1 VRIDYPRRARTGW
14 RRFVPSW
21 RQWLG
26 LGVLLV
32 AAGGAAFVAL
42 YLLIDVPAPN
52 DLATAETSVVYYDD
66 GEEVI
71 GRYAE
76 VNRELVSLDD
86 IPDHVELAVLAAE
99 DRGFYEN
106 EGISPAG
113 IVRAFWNN
121 IRGGETQGASTI
133 TQQYARNAYLS
144 QEQTLSRKVREAF
157 LAIKL
162 ARSQT
167 KEEVLE
173 DYLNTIY
180 FGRGAYGVQAAS
192 QAYFGK
198 DAADLSVAEGAV
210 LASVIRAPSSYDPDD
225 GKAQKQALE
234 ARALGYVIPGMVE
247 QGWLDETA
255 AAKIKRLPKIED
267 PEALNSYSGQTG
279 FLLDMVRDE
288 LKELG
293 FTKDEID
300 GGGLRVTTTFDEQAQ
315 EAAQTA
321 GTEGFPPP
329 PNDGVKMGLASIDPR
344 SGAVVA
350 IYGGKSWERSQFN
363 NATAPVPVG
372 SSMKAFTVAAALQN
386 GFTLGS
392 TFNGNSPFY
401 LSDGSDVENQGGQSY
416 GSAVT
421 LETATEQSINT
432 AFVDLT
438 EQMGP
443 TEVAEAAK
451 AAGLNTANLETSAQ
465 ITLGTGAFSPLAMA
479 SAYGT
484 FANEGIRTEPFTVQ
498 QVTDSD
504 GDVLYEAEVVSRR
517 GFPADIANEVTYDLA
532 QVVTSGTGV
541 AASSLGRPAAGKTG
555 NHQGLTAWFVGY
567 TPQLVTAVAF
577 HREIGDDL
585 LAPLNGVAYQDVFT
599 GGGYPTSIWTAYMSA
614 ALVGEEVLTFPGR
627 PITTPSPTASSSST
641 PSPSP
646 SPSASP
652 SASPSTSSSTPS
664 PTPTTSSSTP
674 KPTKTTEPTPTTSSG
689 TPTPTDDEGEGGGGG
704 VNP

>member
-1 VRIDYPRRARTGW
+1 MRIDYPRRARTGW

-26 LGVLLV
+26 MGALLV
-32 AAGGAAFVAL
+32 AGVSAAFIGL

-52 DLATAETSVVYYDD
+52 DLATAETSVVYFDD
-66 GEEVI
+66 GEEII

-76 VNRELVSLDD
+76 VNREIVSLDD

-106 EGISPAG
+106 EGISPVG
-113 IVRAFWNN
+113 ILRAFWNN
-121 IRGGETQGASTI
+121 VRGGETQGASTI
-133 TQQYARNAYLS
+133 TQQYARNAYLT
-144 QEQTLSRKVREAF
+144 QEQTLSRKVKEAF

-180 FGRGAYGVQAAS
+180 FGRGAYGIQAAS

-198 DAADLSVAEGAV
+198 DVQDLSVAEGAV
-210 LASVIRAPSSYDPDD
+210 LAAVIRAPSSYDPAD
-225 GKAQKQALE
+225 GKDQKQALE

-247 QGWLDETA
+247 QGWLDEA
-255 AAKIKRLPKIED
+255 EADSIKRLPRIQD
-267 PEALNSYSGQTG
+267 PEALNSYRGQTG

-293 FTKDEID
+293 FSKDEID

-321 GTEGFPPP
+321 GTDGFPPP
-329 PNDGVKMGLASIDPR
+329 PNDGVKLGLVSIDPR

-350 IYGGKSWERSQFN
+350 IYGGKNWEKSQFN
-363 NATAPVPVG
+363 NATAPIPVG

-386 GFTLGS
+386 DFTLAS

-401 LSDGSDVENQGGQSY
+401 LADGSDVENQGGQSY

-421 LETATEQSINT
+421 LEQATEQSINT

-443 TEVAEAAK
+443 AEVAEAAK
-451 AAGLNTANLETSAQ
+451 SAGLNTANLETSAQ
-465 ITLGTGAFSPLAMA
+465 ITLGTGAFSPMSMA

-484 FANEGIRTEPFTVQ
+484 FANEGVHTEPYTVQ
-498 QVTDSD
+498 LVSD
-504 GDVLYEAEVVSRR
+504 ADGNVLYEAEVESRR
-517 GFPADIANEVTYDLA
+517 GFPTDIANEVTYDLA

-541 AASSLGRPAAGKTG
+541 GASALGRPAAGKTG
-555 NHQGLTAWFVGY
+555 NHEGLTAWFIGY

-577 HREIGDDL
+577 HRELGDDP
-585 LAPLNGVAYQDVFT
+585 LAPLNGVAYQEVFT

-614 ALVGEEVLTFPGR
+614 ALLGEEVLPFPGR
-627 PITTPSPTASSSST
+627 PITTPSPTATS
-641 PSPSP
+641 SPSP
-646 SPSASP
+646 SPT
-652 SASPSTSSSTPS
+652 TSSAT
-664 PTPTTSSSTP
+664 PTPTTSSATP
-674 KPTKTTEPTPTTSSG
+674 TPTKTSTPTPTTSSG
-689 TPTPTDDEGEGGGGG
+689 TPTPTEDEGDGGGGA
-704 VNP
+704 NP